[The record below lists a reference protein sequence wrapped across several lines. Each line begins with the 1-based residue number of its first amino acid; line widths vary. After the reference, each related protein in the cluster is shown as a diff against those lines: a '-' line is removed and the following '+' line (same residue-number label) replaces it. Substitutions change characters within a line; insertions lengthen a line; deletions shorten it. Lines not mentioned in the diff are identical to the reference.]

1 MKVRLKYSAFW
12 PCVYI
17 IILAELL
24 SWHCWKPVL
33 QRNSLHPIA
42 IWAIYNRDIVNYWL
56 NSDCSIIQLCMEWYR
71 YMAVTKVMVSPPNQL
86 MFVSGTSEN
95 VILLMSFSFTNQSL
109 RWIEWWIERAYW
121 AESVHGMKNIYNASA
136 DTACILL
143 LMHDDRSN
151 VDNWHS
157 KCTAG

>member
-24 SWHCWKPVL
+24 YTWHCWKPVL

-42 IWAIYNRDIVNYWL
+42 IWAIYNRDIVNYWW
-56 NSDCSIIQLCMEWYR
+56 NSDCSIIQLCMEWYS
-71 YMAVTKVMVSPPNQL
+71 YMAVTKVMVSPPKPINVCQWYQWKCHPTNVL
-86 MFVSGTSEN
+86 FIYKSVAPLDRMMNRACLLSWVSAWYD
-95 VILLMSFSFTNQSL
+95 IQCQ
-109 RWIEWWIERAYW
+109 RWYC
-121 AESVHGMKNIYNASA
+121 V
-136 DTACILL
+136 LL